1 MTRASSILLIVT
13 AGQLAC
19 VAAVGQAASTPG
31 KPLELIAPPAARS
44 EPKPSLAEDAK
55 TRRERRAE
63 CEAQAE
69 KLFAGQKKKFMRE
82 CMANRS

>member
-1 MTRASSILLIVT
+1 MTRASGILLMFA

-19 VAAVGQAASTPG
+19 VGAVAQAASTPG
-31 KPLELIAPPAARS
+31 KPLELIAPPARGQAH
-44 EPKPSLAEDAK
+44 PSLVEDAK

-69 KLFAGQKKKFMRE
+69 KLFASQKKKFMKE
-82 CMANRS
+82 CMANRT

>member
-1 MTRASSILLIVT
+1 MTRASSILLIV
-13 AGQLAC
+13 AGQLASVGA
-19 VAAVGQAASTPG
+19 VAQAMSTPG
-31 KPLELIAPPAARS
+31 KPLELIAPRS
-44 EPKPSLAEDAK
+44 AKTQPSLAEDAR

-69 KLFAGQKKKFMRE
+69 KLFPGQKKKFMKE